1 MLRGRVLPVVAVQ
14 VSPSPPQP
22 VLEERLLGACSA
34 GLAHARC
41 ISAGTSDSEPEA
53 IAFVSWLD
61 AVHVSIQVGL
71 SGRDQAAWRSR
82 ELTFTEQD
90 PELERWR
97 AIGFTIALL
106 ADDRRLSPPPPA
118 EIPMADVGPAPA
130 DAAFDAEGLPVQAEL
145 LGVVGTGLSEGPLR
159 LGAAARLSAA
169 FAEHFFVTGGVDYT
183 LAQAAAL
190 DVRWFDASLGLGLY
204 VPRFW
209 HALDARLRLEGLAE
223 NVAATAELDSLTDQR
238 SAWVPGLRLGG
249 DLLWRVAGAWLVSA
263 HVDAFWLDGST
274 AITSA
279 GGPVATSAGAGLTF
293 GLGAGYGF

>member
-1 MLRGRVLPVVAVQ
+1 MLPGRVLPVVAVE
-14 VSPSPPQP
+14 VSPRPPQP
-22 VLEERLLGACSA
+22 ALEERLLGACSA

-41 ISAGTSDSEPEA
+41 IAAGSASDEPEA
-53 IAFVSWLD
+53 IAFVAWLD

-82 ELTFTEQD
+82 ELTFDEQD

-106 ADDRRLSPPPPA
+106 ADDRRLAPPRPA
-118 EIPMADVGPAPA
+118 EDPIADVPPVPGGAG
-130 DAAFDAEGLPVQAEL
+130 FEAERLPVQAEL
-145 LGVVGTGLSEGPLR
+145 LGVVGTGLDEGPVR
-159 LGAAARLSAA
+159 LGAEARLSVA
-169 FAEHFFVTGGVDYT
+169 FAEHFFATSGVGYT
-183 LAQAAAL
+183 LAHAAEL

-204 VPRFW
+204 LPQLWRT
-209 HALDARLRLEGLAE
+209 LDGRLRVEVLTE
-223 NVAATAELDSLTDQR
+223 NVAATAQLDSLSDQR

-249 DLLWRVAGAWLVSA
+249 DLLWHVAGAWLASA
-263 HVDAFWLDGST
+263 HVEAFWLDGST

-279 GGPVATSAGAGLTF
+279 GSPVATSAGAGLTF